1 MWCMCWCRST
11 DFMFRFALGGVRRC
25 KKRVNFETRSHSTHF
40 KCWRWPYQIWPYD
53 WILMIQNRFF
63 AVEFFRCKNLTKNRK
78 SIWIINKIVT
88 RHSIKPCGINK
99 EKDLESHTNIHI
111 SSNCINAWAWCLLW
125 TMIRWSQYSLSNLE
139 NWSLWVLP
147 ESGLIL
153 LNVRD
158 SRKTQLTYII
168 FLSFASRVGWL
179 SFRYVVV
186 FDRLFG
192 AICQIHLCAHF
203 YENPVGTHKTNQLKQ
218 LNGTYW
224 HTTFIVQ
231 TQTHILKKVQ
241 TWISHTGLGCVI
253 GLRFRFSDYLHSRG
267 AA

>member
-1 MWCMCWCRST
+1 M
-11 DFMFRFALGGVRRC
+11 
-25 KKRVNFETRSHSTHF
+25 
-40 KCWRWPYQIWPYD
+40 
-53 WILMIQNRFF
+53 
-63 AVEFFRCKNLTKNRK
+63 
-78 SIWIINKIVT
+78 T

-99 EKDLESHTNIHI
+99 KKDLESHTNIHI

-203 YENPVGTHKTNQLKQ
+203 NENPVGTHKTTQLKQ

-231 TQTHILKKVQ
+231 TQTHILKKRANLNF
-241 TWISHTGLGCVI
+241 THRSGLCNWLTI
-253 GLRFRFSDYLHSRG
+253 PIQWLFAFSRRSVVTFAYTFIHEN
-267 AA
+267 